1 MSDKV
6 FKTSPGTCAG
16 GNHGEHEKFLHP
28 NGVWGTCNCA
38 EMVWCLGIK
47 HTLTYARRGKEIPY
61 KLKKFEGEV
70 RKILKEEQDAKKR
83 KILKEEQDAKKREI
97 SPEKATENL
106 LGVLARGFNQMT
118 FSGLDV
124 LAKEAD
130 EAEAEGAEGE
140 EEDVGALFDTIF
152 YRIK

>member
-38 EMVWCLGIK
+38 EMVRCLGIK

-70 RKILKEEQDAKKR
+70 R